1 MTEST
6 EGKKKN
12 CTRLSVNRSITSGH
26 RAKDDD
32 LQDRGDQVFLA
43 CDKKLYVKNYVKY
56 ESWNDVTE
64 GERIAC
70 GLKKTKKREKGMLM
84 PRASET
90 IIRSGAICE

>member
-1 MTEST
+1 VAVA
-6 EGKKKN
+6 
-12 CTRLSVNRSITSGH
+12 RLFVNRSITSGH
-26 RAKDDD
+26 RAKDND

-56 ESWNDVTE
+56 ESWNDVIE

-70 GLKKTKKREKGMLM
+70 GLKKTKTREKGMLT